1 MTADHIIVGDEDV
14 AGRGKQRVSLAVLD
28 RGTGW
33 IGSFPAK
40 QHTASDTF
48 TALQEFAGPREP
60 VKLLYTDGAPE
71 YKEAAEKLGWIHQ
84 RSTPYR
90 PQTNG
95 VAERNVQRIVQ
106 GTRAVL
112 QQSGMDH
119 CWWPEAS
126 ECYCFL
132 HNVADTLR
140 DEKTP
145 HELRHGHNFLGMKI
159 PFGSLIS
166 FKPSGPSAKK
176 IPKFAPRTVE
186 GLFMG
191 YHLHAGGKWSGDYYV
206 ISRTSYE
213 EKDAERDIY
222 LKRVKEV
229 FPSAPLKF
237 PIKDGTLRRPHQEL
251 GREEIHAAQPV
262 KLERAAHA
270 EVKQEIKREEEEKP
284 AVHPDTWELRGMLIV
299 RVHRTPRLKLFV
311 PTEDPEDPPPIP
323 IDEIDVCRSTTT
335 SSEMQN
341 EKRIEDVWYGP
352 NADRQLSELWTG
364 ETVFDPIPPP
374 CEPGYMWCNG
384 RKTRIQQ
391 TQRPPNIWRESW
403 EIMSKKQ

>member
-1 MTADHIIVGDEDV
+1 MCIQSKAQSKQCRRIKKTNEEEEQLARPKKIGDIVTADHIIVGDEDV

-33 IGSFPAK
+33 IRSYPAK
-40 QHTASDTF
+40 QHTANETF
-48 TALQEFAGPREP
+48 IALQDFAGPREP

-132 HNVADTLR
+132 HNVADALR

-166 FKPSGPSAKK
+166 FKPSGPSAKNL
-176 IPKFAPRTVE
+176 PKFAPRTVE

-191 YHLHAGGKWSGDYYV
+191 YHLHAGVNGVEITMSFQKHPTRKRMLSA
-206 ISRTSYE
+206 TSI
-213 EKDAERDIY
+213 RN
-222 LKRVKEV
+222 V
-229 FPSAPLKF
+229 
-237 PIKDGTLRRPHQEL
+237 
-251 GREEIHAAQPV
+251 
-262 KLERAAHA
+262 
-270 EVKQEIKREEEEKP
+270 
-284 AVHPDTWELRGMLIV
+284 
-299 RVHRTPRLKLFV
+299 
-311 PTEDPEDPPPIP
+311 
-323 IDEIDVCRSTTT
+323 
-335 SSEMQN
+335 
-341 EKRIEDVWYGP
+341 
-352 NADRQLSELWTG
+352 
-364 ETVFDPIPPP
+364 
-374 CEPGYMWCNG
+374 
-384 RKTRIQQ
+384 
-391 TQRPPNIWRESW
+391 
-403 EIMSKKQ
+403 